1 MNSILPDTHSL
12 NDLRTQPRALVFL
25 AYPQMGLLD
34 LTGAQTVFWSAS
46 RVMALRG
53 LPGYSMHTA
62 SLEGGLIATAEG
74 LSVQTTS
81 LSLFNDVSIDT
92 LIVPGAPNIRQALI
106 DNASRTPF
114 AGLGKPEPLKGEF
127 AGWWSRR
134 IDREHRLV
142 YRVEGVTTAQTLV
155 IASCRFHYGRG

>member
-1 MNSILPDTHSL
+1 MRILFTPEAWADYRFWG
-12 NDLRTQPRALVFL
+12 DLDRAML
-25 AYPQMGLLD
+25 Q
-34 LTGAQTVFWSAS
+34 
-46 RVMALRG
+46 RI
-53 LPGYSMHTA
+53 H
-62 SLEGGLIATAEG
+62 
-74 LSVQTTS
+74 
-81 LSLFNDVSIDT
+81 
-92 LIVPGAPNIRQALI
+92 ALI

-134 IDREHRLV
+134 IDHEHRLV